1 MITIIK
7 RIDSRFLKVGSPKS
21 PNSDDGTLK
30 LDSGSWRQAIF
41 KRVITPNKADK
52 TQIETKKR
60 SKDELRELW
69 RKAIFQA
76 ILLVRMEKE
85 NAKLKAEQEESAVKR
100 IKLEYDEMKPSQ
112 REVVDV
118 WEMVTNKE
126 SRMKV
131 DNKMLLLAIRQG

>member
-1 MITIIK
+1 
-7 RIDSRFLKVGSPKS
+7 
-21 PNSDDGTLK
+21 
-30 LDSGSWRQAIF
+30 
-41 KRVITPNKADK
+41 
-52 TQIETKKR
+52 
-60 SKDELRELW
+60 
-69 RKAIFQA
+69 
-76 ILLVRMEKE
+76 MEKE